1 MVELGWMSG
10 LLSVKLRHLGSWT
23 EQRREC
29 ARYYDKLFRDAGV
42 LIVLPLVAPWSRP
55 VYHLY
60 VVRVSDRDR
69 LREDLAAVGIE
80 TGVHYPIPLHLSK
93 PYVHFGYKAGDYPI
107 TERACAQ
114 VLSLPMY
121 PQLAQEQQELVAARV
136 VDRADDSSLL
146 NARERTA

>member
-1 MVELGWMSG
+1 MCTS
-10 LLSVKLRHLGSWT
+10 
-23 EQRREC
+23 
-29 ARYYDKLFRDAGV
+29 A
-42 LIVLPLVAPWSRP
+42 IRP
-55 VYHLY
+55 
-60 VVRVSDRDR
+60 
-69 LREDLAAVGIE
+69 AN
-80 TGVHYPIPLHLSK
+80 
-93 PYVHFGYKAGDYPI
+93 YPI

>member
-1 MVELGWMSG
+1 M
-10 LLSVKLRHLGSWT
+10 
-23 EQRREC
+23 
-29 ARYYDKLFRDAGV
+29 
-42 LIVLPLVAPWSRP
+42 LPLVAPWSRP

-60 VVRVSDRDR
+60 VVRVTERER

-121 PQLAQEQQELVAARV
+121 PQLSQEQQELVAARV
-136 VDRADDSSLL
+136 VDRVEGSSLL
-146 NARERTA
+146 SAKERTA